1 MTFIVVDPVADADAE
16 PELSVAL
23 PEESVAEPAVIV
35 AVAVAVAE
43 LAVSL
48 ADPVVPVDAPV
59 SLVLPPPLHP
69 MTKKRTETSA
79 NRAFITSLD

>member
-1 MTFIVVDPVADADAE
+1 VTFIVVEPVADADAE

-23 PEESVAEPAVIV
+23 PEESVTEPAVV
-35 AVAVAVAE
+35 VAVAVAE

-48 ADPVVPVDAPV
+48 PDPVVPVDAPV